1 MLLGI
6 LVILLVGGYSLA
18 WVVGGPLLY
27 IEGRIEEVALVT
39 TPNEDVGEDGEL
51 FFALSYNA
59 CRGVKEHIV
68 LGKKDMGKKT
78 IPKRLKRIRECLMG
92 LTPGSTV
99 PSSSTH
105 EPTELQDPRPGV
117 SVVSEP
123 VHCLTCRL
131 GSQFNLS
138 KRRDRCALLVHV
150 NPYLVAKPSMA
161 ISAWPKGK

>member
-1 MLLGI
+1 MTQTKRKSLPSFKMLLGI

-68 LGKKDMGKKT
+68 LGNKDMDKKT
-78 IPKRLKRIRECLMG
+78 VPKRLKRIRECLMG

-99 PSSSTH
+99 PVVIDTRAHRITGSKTW
-105 EPTELQDPRPGV
+105 RIRGV
-117 SVVSEP
+117 GDCSLPHLPSRLSVQPPAKGE
-123 VHCLTCRL
+123 TAA
-131 GSQFNLS
+131 
-138 KRRDRCALLVHV
+138 RC
-150 NPYLVAKPSMA
+150 SFM
-161 ISAWPKGK
+161 